1 MARTI
6 ALAIGAGAA
15 LAACAPMS
23 RSQTVLVIPKRPSAE
38 LVAKATSD
46 AAAQVK
52 RCYRSPKVFGT
63 GRRISTKLAVRY
75 APDGNIIGGPTLV
88 SQGGVTAENQM
99 FADDM
104 AAAAI
109 ESVVRCSPLHLPP
122 ELYAYGWSS
131 FELTFSPVLRG

>member
-1 MARTI
+1 MPPARTI
-6 ALAIGAGAA
+6 EFL
-15 LAACAPMS
+15 P
-23 RSQTVLVIPKRPSAE
+23 RRPSAE
-38 LVAKATSD
+38 LVAKATAD

-52 RCYRSPKVFGT
+52 RCYRAPKVFGT

-75 APDGNIIGGPTLV
+75 APDGSIIGLPSVV
-88 SQGGVTAENQM
+88 SQGGVTPENAM